1 MTGFEDDIVIKVD
14 RGAINLRNMWEK
26 DSELDMDNLH
36 QESINTPS
44 SPCQIL

>member
-14 RGAINLRNMWEK
+14 RGAINLKVVQDMWEK

-36 QESINTPS
+36 QE
-44 SPCQIL
+44 